1 MKKTFLNLLKIALPI
16 FLFLQVGLVN
26 GQGFITWNSYT
37 NNQTTPITGNYPGG
51 GTVEVSS
58 TGTGNNHKFFNPS
71 VFANLNNP
79 AANQTFGTSGSYNVT
94 PLKSL
99 TFTFSTPV
107 IINELNIADIDRSN
121 NWNDAFTFS
130 NVTFTSVSGANCD
143 FTLTGATPTGNFG
156 NNEEYAQ
163 WLTSTTAIFSFTINF
178 PTTANVTAADIYY
191 SIKVTI
197 ACAAFTTAPTLSATT
212 ITNTCPATTVDL
224 TTITASNTPANTTLT
239 WHTATPATD
248 ANKIAA
254 GDLAT
259 RPAGTY
265 FAAFFDATNNC
276 YSGSAG
282 NATTQVVASL
292 NSCDLDGD
300 LIADIRDIDDD
311 NDGVLDITECH
322 TVLNQV
328 FPTSGDLTDN
338 VPGWVVGGTYAASG
352 PWASTVGRI
361 HLVGSNPPG
370 LLFRREA
377 GTISSISKTFSNFP
391 ANSELQL
398 TNFFWRNTATTGAA
412 GTAILEISLN
422 NVLYA
427 TINTGTSDS
436 TVPVVATFN
445 GALASVNNLPTVS
458 GVAISAPIQLNIAIP
473 NVLLPTATLKIE
485 FKSGTSPT
493 DGDDIGFSGVTILDC
508 AKDTDGDGIPNH
520 YDLDSDNDGCSDAIE
535 SGSSTIAISTTVYPT
550 GTDTNNN
557 GLLNVYEG
565 STAGTINYTSTY
577 DPFALNDTQNS
588 CAVSLPVEFLTFNAV
603 CNDENE
609 VTIRWATASENNS
622 SHFMLRK
629 SKNGTDWQ
637 VISTVQ
643 AAGYSNNPIYYSFLD
658 QNKYTNIGM
667 NYYQL
672 IQYDINGVFKILDI
686 IHSNCDEATPG
697 NKMKVVPNPSNGK
710 FTLQFILHQDEMDA
724 TVSIS
729 DYTGKIVFTEIHEIN
744 KGINQLHFEKYNLQ
758 NGMYNI
764 TVKTNN
770 FSETL
775 KFTIENGMN

>member
-1 MKKTFLNLLKIALPI
+1 
-16 FLFLQVGLVN
+16 
-26 GQGFITWNSYT
+26 
-37 NNQTTPITGNYPGG
+37 
-51 GTVEVSS
+51 
-58 TGTGNNHKFFNPS
+58 
-71 VFANLNNP
+71 
-79 AANQTFGTSGSYNVT
+79 
-94 PLKSL
+94 
-99 TFTFSTPV
+99 
-107 IINELNIADIDRSN
+107 
-121 NWNDAFTFS
+121 
-130 NVTFTSVSGANCD
+130 
-143 FTLTGATPTGNFG
+143 
-156 NNEEYAQ
+156 
-163 WLTSTTAIFSFTINF
+163 
-178 PTTANVTAADIYY
+178 
-191 SIKVTI
+191 
-197 ACAAFTTAPTLSATT
+197 
-212 ITNTCPATTVDL
+212 
-224 TTITASNTPANTTLT
+224 
-239 WHTATPATD
+239 
-248 ANKIAA
+248 
-254 GDLAT
+254 
-259 RPAGTY
+259 
-265 FAAFFDATNNC
+265 
-276 YSGSAG
+276 
-282 NATTQVVASL
+282 
-292 NSCDLDGD
+292 
-300 LIADIRDIDDD
+300 
-311 NDGVLDITECH
+311 
-322 TVLNQV
+322 
-328 FPTSGDLTDN
+328 
-338 VPGWVVGGTYAASG
+338 
-352 PWASTVGRI
+352 
-361 HLVGSNPPG
+361 
-370 LLFRREA
+370 
-377 GTISSISKTFSNFP
+377 
-391 ANSELQL
+391 
-398 TNFFWRNTATTGAA
+398 
-412 GTAILEISLN
+412 
-422 NVLYA
+422 
-427 TINTGTSDS
+427 
-436 TVPVVATFN
+436 
-445 GALASVNNLPTVS
+445 
-458 GVAISAPIQLNIAIP
+458 LNIAIP